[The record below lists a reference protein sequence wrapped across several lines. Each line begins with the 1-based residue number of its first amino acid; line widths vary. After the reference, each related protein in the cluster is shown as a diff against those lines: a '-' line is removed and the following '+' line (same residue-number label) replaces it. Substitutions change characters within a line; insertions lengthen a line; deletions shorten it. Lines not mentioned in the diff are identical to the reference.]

1 MLRSLS
7 RETPFI
13 AGMWSS
19 NNYTMTCLIMLA
31 ALFSMSMKSAPP
43 NAAYPRVNS
52 TAVTQPTADLVA
64 VRHTSS
70 HPRLARRAAEGP
82 DDGGACGWG
91 ADIVSQFVELR
102 LLTGRT
108 ALL

>member
-1 MLRSLS
+1 
-7 RETPFI
+7 
-13 AGMWSS
+13 
-19 NNYTMTCLIMLA
+19 MLA
-31 ALFSMSMKSAPP
+31 ALFSMNMKSAPP
-43 NAAYPRVNS
+43 SAAYPKVAS
-52 TAVTQPTADLVA
+52 TTATQRAADLVA

-82 DDGGACGWG
+82 DDGGTCGWG

-102 LLTGRT
+102 LLTGRM